1 MRRLLQ
7 KQTRS
12 LQTARVLA
20 QAIRSDI
27 PQSGLDP
34 AYNQITPQ
42 IIIQQSGFEQ
52 PPPIAPSASSSIP
65 VPGLKDPIAEELKRI
80 DADVKHGLLDK
91 TGDGAN
97 ANIIKLGEE
106 LKKVAEGIKN
116 ISAGS
121 GKITAREIQYDDERL
136 SAIRMQAERY
146 IPGMRETLGG
156 GERGIFGGL
165 KDIFSSSPM
174 KNFKLEDI
182 DERSLF
188 GGVIKRRMAERQYA
202 EDQLS
207 MIKTTKGDIQ
217 EDIQKQTRYQDEQG
231 QFSEKLFRQRK
242 IEQFRQQNAIRGE
255 ISKTMEEIDRL
266 KHDEGY
272 TDEQIKKTG
281 LYKTLHKQEA
291 RLSLVDP
298 ERFGKEV
305 RAAKRKDYEQQLATH
320 TGSIAPKNISSVSP
334 TSPISDT
341 LEKSSVNISEKE
353 SEQMLVVS
361 QQIGLLKQIEENTR
375 HLKDLG
381 SILKSAMDKIG
392 TAGGSDSG
400 GGGGGGIDLGGL
412 GDLGNGP
419 DRRRG
424 SRGHGIGSKLKQ
436 LGTGAIQL
444 GAKGARAALP
454 YALPAAIAYGA
465 ARTLDYGASA
475 LGAGDVEID
484 ETEDEANW
492 QKMSAGQK
500 IGSGIARGIESVGS
514 FLGLESF
521 AKEAEASRI
530 EKETK
535 MLQGQTQSS
544 SASEQP
550 VKATPVK
557 EPDEEKLKQIRESFQ
572 KSAGALAEAQAA
584 EKRLT
589 KEKGAPDIEWGRT
602 YRYEIP
608 DWQGK
613 KTGLSSGT
621 RDAYSDA
628 VTDKEYEQL
637 VLKQA
642 VSSDKASSALQAYG
656 QERDSIQ
663 KLSARDLTASERW
676 PVSPAMKS
684 NAEKMIEALEE
695 RGGAKSGEIQMPRTV
710 AQYQELVSRYRQ
722 MNMVELQKNK
732 SVLPQT
738 ADAKGPGLLSSIGSG
753 IGDEGLVAA
762 PGQEQTLGEIQAKTR
777 AMVGYESIEPSRQTG
792 SVVYDESNQ
801 LKQAESQNR
810 DRQPEPSVINAPVTN
825 INQTT
830 NNVTRPPARNTDSTY
845 REYSKSRFSW

>member
-7 KQTRS
+7 KQTQS

-52 PPPIAPSASSSIP
+52 PSPIAPSVSSPIP

-136 SAIRMQAERY
+136 SAIRMQGERY

-174 KNFKLEDI
+174 KDFKLEDI

-217 EDIQKQTRYQDEQG
+217 KDIQNQTIYQDEQG

-291 RLSLVDP
+291 RLSSVDP

-305 RAAKRKDYEQQLATH
+305 RAAKRKDYEQQLATR

-392 TAGGSDSG
+392 TADGTATGGYG
-400 GGGGGGIDLGGL
+400 NGGGIDLGGL
-412 GDLGNGP
+412 GGLGDDPNP
-419 DRRRG
+419 RRDPRG
-424 SRGHGIGSKLKQ
+424 RGIGSKLKQ
-436 LGTGAIQL
+436 LGKGAIQL
-444 GAKGARAALP
+444 GSKGARMALP

-465 ARTLDYGASA
+465 AKTLDYGASA
-475 LGAGDVEID
+475 LGVGDVQID

-544 SASEQP
+544 GASEQTIETNIKFNESVFAENDP
-550 VKATPVK
+550 ENYKKFIEFK
-557 EPDEEKLKQIRESFQ
+557 ESRADELTKQYIESNRYGKGREGRRIARTMAQRRARDEAAIKFQ
-572 KSAGALAEAQAA
+572 KE
-584 EKRLT
+584 
-589 KEKGAPDIEWGRT
+589 
-602 YRYEIP
+602 
-608 DWQGK
+608 
-613 KTGLSSGT
+613 
-621 RDAYSDA
+621 
-628 VTDKEYEQL
+628 
-637 VLKQA
+637 
-642 VSSDKASSALQAYG
+642 
-656 QERDSIQ
+656 
-663 KLSARDLTASERW
+663 
-676 PVSPAMKS
+676 
-684 NAEKMIEALEE
+684 IEAV
-695 RGGAKSGEIQMPRTV
+695 GAGSVTQTKIQTDDGIEVMPAIVNDKRVGT
-710 AQYQELVSRYRQ
+710 
-722 MNMVELQKNK
+722 
-732 SVLPQT
+732 
-738 ADAKGPGLLSSIGSG
+738 
-753 IGDEGLVAA
+753 IGDEGLIAKLQ
-762 PGQEQTLGEIQAKTR
+762 QEDTLRKAQAK
-777 AMVGYESIEPSRQTG
+777 AGVMLSVQSIEPIQDLG
-792 SVVYDESNQ
+792 GQVYQESDQ
-801 LKQAESQNR
+801 LRSIEKMVIQQSAPNI
-810 DRQPEPSVINAPVTN
+810 INAPTTN
-825 INQTT
+825 VNQTT

>member
-1 MRRLLQ
+1 MQ
-7 KQTRS
+7 S
-12 LQTARVLA
+12 LQTARALA
-20 QAIRSDI
+20 QAIKSDI

-34 AYNQITPQ
+34 TYNQITPQ

-65 VPGLKDPIAEELKRI
+65 VPELKDPIAEELKRI

-174 KNFKLEDI
+174 KDFKLEDI

-291 RLSLVDP
+291 RLSLIDP

-305 RAAKRKDYEQQLATH
+305 RAAKRKDYEQQLATR
-320 TGSIAPKNISSVSP
+320 TGSIAPKNISSASP

-392 TAGGSDSG
+392 TADGSGSG
-400 GGGGGGIDLGGL
+400 GGDGGGIDLGGL

-436 LGTGAIQL
+436 LGRGAIEL

-475 LGAGDVEID
+475 LGVGDVEID
-484 ETEDEANW
+484 ETENEANW

-535 MLQGQTQSS
+535 MLQGQTRSS
-544 SASEQP
+544 SASEQTIETNIKFNEP
-550 VKATPVK
+550 SIDNYKVDQQKADVAYK
-557 EPDEEKLKQIRESFQ
+557 EKLLAQSELESFVEQEGEMQLLSSNEWGDAYGYTDPEKQ
-572 KSAGALAEAQAA
+572 KKLIELRRNVTSKTQEIDDIVDAPKKRFIAEYIAKNKHKFKGKYREESLERFAESAWARRQSTEAIVEGKAIIDGNIATTKVYGGEILENELTAGQMNRLDRMLDLDPKSIDPEMLQKHQRQKQKILAQSIEPAQDLGGKVYQESDELKAA
-584 EKRLT
+584 EK
-589 KEKGAPDIEWGRT
+589 
-602 YRYEIP
+602 
-608 DWQGK
+608 
-613 KTGLSSGT
+613 S
-621 RDAYSDA
+621 
-628 VTDKEYEQL
+628 
-637 VLKQA
+637 
-642 VSSDKASSALQAYG
+642 
-656 QERDSIQ
+656 SIQ
-663 KLSARDLTASERW
+663 
-676 PVSPAMKS
+676 
-684 NAEKMIEALEE
+684 
-695 RGGAKSGEIQMPRTV
+695 Q
-710 AQYQELVSRYRQ
+710 
-722 MNMVELQKNK
+722 
-732 SVLPQT
+732 PQT
-738 ADAKGPGLLSSIGSG
+738 NI
-753 IGDEGLVAA
+753 V
-762 PGQEQTLGEIQAKTR
+762 
-777 AMVGYESIEPSRQTG
+777 
-792 SVVYDESNQ
+792 
-801 LKQAESQNR
+801 
-810 DRQPEPSVINAPVTN
+810 NAPTTN
-825 INQTT
+825 VNQTT

-845 REYSKSRFSW
+845 REYSKSRFAW